1 MHLYGHRTWR
11 FWGSPYEESHVDGR
25 EERPGQER
33 RGRRQMKKWMAMALI
48 TLICAGIL
56 GGCGKQEPSAIVY
69 RGGAAAPLT
78 TLTAEAPL
86 DVLDQMLGSAR
97 PATEPPF
104 LPANADYEVRIQPKE
119 AEETQ
124 RIQIWLQRN
133 RVYLR
138 LGNGELLVSTQ
149 VDAPAINNLFESGQA
164 NV

>member
-33 RGRRQMKKWMAMALI
+33 RGRRQMKKWMAMAFI
-48 TLICAGIL
+48 TLFCVAVL
-56 GGCGKQEPSAIVY
+56 CGCGEQEPSAVVY

-86 DVLDQMLGSAR
+86 NMLDQMLGSAQ
-97 PATEPPF
+97 PAKEPPF
-104 LPANADYEVRIQPKE
+104 LPANSDYEVRLQPQE
-119 AEETQ
+119 NGETQ
-124 RIQIWLQRN
+124 NIQIWLQQN
-133 RVYLR
+133 QVYLR
-138 LGNGELLVSTQ
+138 NGSGELMVSTK

>member
-1 MHLYGHRTWR
+1 
-11 FWGSPYEESHVDGR
+11 
-25 EERPGQER
+25 
-33 RGRRQMKKWMAMALI
+33 MKKWMAMALI

-119 AEETQ
+119 GEETQ

-138 LGNGELLVSTQ
+138 LGIGELLVSTH
-149 VDAPAINNLFESGQA
+149 VDAPEINNLFESGQA

>member
-1 MHLYGHRTWR
+1 
-11 FWGSPYEESHVDGR
+11 
-25 EERPGQER
+25 
-33 RGRRQMKKWMAMALI
+33 MKKWMAMAFI

-119 AEETQ
+119 GEETQ

>member
-1 MHLYGHRTWR
+1 
-11 FWGSPYEESHVDGR
+11 
-25 EERPGQER
+25 
-33 RGRRQMKKWMAMALI
+33 MKKWMAMALI

-86 DVLDQMLGSAR
+86 DVLDQMLGLAR

-119 AEETQ
+119 GEETQ